1 MRGASVALIYAMK
14 NKVSAPNRKF
24 LFWFSIILVVL
35 IILYSLLFH
44 VFMAL
49 EGRSESWI
57 TGLYWT
63 VVVMSTQGF
72 GDVVFAEDPGRIF
85 TIIVNITGI
94 LFMLVLLPF
103 VIIEFVYNPIMA
115 AQRDAAA
122 PRALPEKIT
131 GHVLITYFDPTTEAL
146 IARLKQH
153 DIPYAVIVEDV
164 ADAYR
169 LRDMDI
175 NVLVGNLRQPET
187 YIAAHVEKASL
198 VCVTS
203 ESDPINTNIVFVV
216 RQVSQTVRIVSFSNH
231 VDSID
236 ILELA
241 GCNEVLDIS
250 DLMGQSLARSMSN
263 DGAAAHIMGKIEDL
277 CIVEARASGT
287 ELVGKTLKDA
297 DLGRKLN
304 VTVVGVWERGHFELA
319 GPHTKIMENSILVM
333 AVSEEQLKA
342 YNSQFSAEFEEGSGV
357 IILGAGRVGLSAARY
372 LRDKGTPF
380 TIIDKEEPKERE
392 WQEFAQNIVIGDA
405 ADLNFLKSTL
415 FFEASAMLMTT
426 HDDDINIFLTLYFRK
441 LRPGVQIIARAN
453 EERNV
458 SMLHRAGADFVLSSA
473 TMASSKLFN
482 NLNQGHLYTMVEGL
496 YAIQV
501 KIPPKMVGKS
511 LVNLQFRSLTGCS
524 VIAMIV
530 DGRCVINHSPYEPM
544 PENAEI
550 IMVLTPEAEE
560 KFVHHFCGVD
570 APVMKKK
577 IETPMKSITSAKTVE
592 KPK

>member
-1 MRGASVALIYAMK
+1 MRGASVALVYAMR
-14 NKVSAPNRKF
+14 NKFSGSNRKF
-24 LFWFSIILVVL
+24 LFWFSVVLVVL
-35 IILYSLLFH
+35 LILYSALFH
-44 VFMAL
+44 AFMAV
-49 EGRSESWI
+49 EGRSYSII

-63 VVVMSTQGF
+63 LVVMSTQGF
-72 GDVVFAEDPGRIF
+72 GDIVFTSDAGKIF

-115 AQRDAAA
+115 AQKEAAA
-122 PRALPEKIT
+122 PRSLPDSIS
-131 GHVLITYFDPTTEAL
+131 GHVLITFFDSTTEAF

-153 DIPYAVIVEDV
+153 NIPYAVIVEDV
-164 ADAYR
+164 NDAYQ
-169 LRDMDI
+169 LSDKGI
-175 NVLVGNLRQPET
+175 NVLVGNLRQSET
-187 YIAAHVEKASL
+187 YVAAHVDKAAL
-198 VCVTS
+198 VSVTS
-203 ESDPINTNIVFVV
+203 GSDPINTNIVFVV
-216 RQVSQTVRIVSFSNH
+216 RQVSQTVPIVSFANH

-241 GCNEVLDIS
+241 GSSQVLDIC
-250 DLMGQSLARSMSN
+250 DLMGKSLARSMSN
-263 DGAAAHIMGKIEDL
+263 DGVAAHIMGKIEDL
-277 CIVEARASGT
+277 RIVEARASGT
-287 ELVGKTLKDA
+287 ELVGKTLKEA

-333 AVSEEQLKA
+333 AVSDEQLHA
-342 YNSQFSAEFEEGSGV
+342 YNSQFSSEFEEGSGV

-372 LRDKGTPF
+372 LKDKGTPF
-380 TIIDKEEPKERE
+380 TIIDKEEPKGRE
-392 WQEFAQNIVIGDA
+392 WQEFSQNIVIGDA

-415 FFEASAMLMTT
+415 FFEASAMLLTT

-441 LRPGVQIIARAN
+441 LRPGVQIIVRAN

-473 TMASSKLFN
+473 TMASSMLFN

-550 IMVLTPEAEE
+550 IMVLTPDAEE
-560 KFVHHFCGVD
+560 KFVRHFCGAQVPQIQAKKSRKSLLALKPVD
-570 APVMKKK
+570 KK
-577 IETPMKSITSAKTVE
+577 
-592 KPK
+592 